1 MQNAKLRS
9 NPVRLSKFCI
19 LHFAFCIV
27 LFLSS
32 CVYWTPM
39 SKNATTSAKVIPN
52 VPVQK
57 WDIES
62 CGAGSL
68 STILQHYGDP
78 TTMAE
83 WDRTLPRTRGGV
95 LSIDLVLAARQKGL
109 DARLVTGSRATVER
123 ELLEGRPVLL
133 MLQVIQAPGREYDFF
148 HYVVLD
154 GFDPDGKL
162 VRVQFGDRKL
172 RWLNFDRLENAWQG
186 GGHAQIIIEPK
197 DPAADALRAAV
208 VLEDQGKYAAA
219 ADAYRRILTDHP
231 DSVVAWTNLGNAQ
244 VQLGEKATAEEAFR
258 KALSIDETSA
268 DALNNLAWLLYQEK
282 RLEEA
287 EQLAHRAVAAPA
299 PDGWMRLDTLARIQ
313 LARGSCTDA
322 LQTWD
327 RALKDV
333 PATSRAEISQA
344 ASEARAH
351 CRS

>member
-1 MQNAKLRS
+1 MRELGSARHSTFSIQHSTLIIPAL
-9 NPVRLSKFCI
+9 L
-19 LHFAFCIV
+19 

-39 SKNATTSAKVIPN
+39 SKHATTSAKVIPD

-62 CGAGSL
+62 CGAASL
-68 STILQHYGDP
+68 STVLQHYGDP

-83 WDRTLPRTRGGV
+83 WDGTLPRTHGGV
-95 LSIDLVLAARQKGL
+95 LSIDLVLAARQKGF

-133 MLQVIQAPGREYDFF
+133 MLQVIQAPGKEYDFF

-154 GFDPDGKL
+154 GIDPDGKL
-162 VRVQFGDRKL
+162 VRVQFGDGKL
-172 RWLNFDRLENAWQG
+172 RWLNLDRLENAWQG

-231 DSVVAWTNLGNAQ
+231 GSVVAWTNLGNAQ
-244 VQLGEKATAEEAFR
+244 VQLGEKVQAEEAFR
-258 KALSIDETSA
+258 KALAIDATSA

-282 RLEEA
+282 RLDEA

-313 LARGSCTDA
+313 LARGSCADA

-333 PATSRAEISQA
+333 PATNRAEISQA
-344 ASEARAH
+344 ASEARAR